1 MKSLFA
7 GLVLVA
13 VALSV
18 NASGIRSTGVLQHV
32 HSNAPVCPPG
42 EVAVAHVINGKLVW
56 ECVPTS

>member
-1 MKSLFA
+1 MKRLFV

-18 NASGIRSTGVLQHV
+18 NAGVAQSASAIKHV

-42 EVAVAHVINGKLVW
+42 EKAVPQVINGKLVW
-56 ECVPTS
+56 TCVPD